1 MIQCIQYRKST
12 FLGRSEWSTLPWR
25 ETGKDIY
32 QQLCDKGFA
41 LAALLEDIDNAG
53 LTKENLNI
61 SLLSKLLRRLYD
73 LCEELNSWYGAIL
86 EESYSPLYWHAQSIS
101 HSSQPKGAVNSSELL
116 PFAFHTLLHAH
127 TIVTFWALQIV
138 ISNAIALSCEHVL
151 SMNAQVAGQS
161 SVSTSSQTMQ
171 DLHTRSLYLLE
182 IHTVSHRRQLATNI
196 VRSMP
201 YCLNDDMGLVSAQKS
216 LFAIRIAL
224 FVLSRH
230 PGEKLQWCQAMYQEL
245 YSKKGLRYAKE
256 IAKVEGRFRPA
267 GKNRPLRP

>member
-12 FLGRSEWSTLPWR
+12 FLGSSEWSTLPWS
-25 ETGKDIY
+25 ETGKNIY

-53 LTKENLNI
+53 LTKENINI
-61 SLLSKLLRRLYD
+61 SLLSRLFRRLFD
-73 LCEELNSWYGAIL
+73 LYEELNLWYGEIL
-86 EESYSPLYWHAQSIS
+86 EESHSPLYWPAQSIS
-101 HSSQPKGAVNSSELL
+101 HSSHPKGAVKSSELL

-138 ISNAIALSCEHVL
+138 ISNAIALACEHVL
-151 SMNAQVAGQS
+151 SLNAQAPGHS
-161 SVSTSSQTMQ
+161 SGSTSSQEIQ
-171 DLHTRSLYLLE
+171 DLRIVALCLLE
-182 IHTVSHRRQLATNI
+182 THTVSHRRELATNI

-216 LFAIRIAL
+216 LFAIRVAL

-256 IAKVEGRFRPA
+256 IAKLEGRFRAP
-267 GKNRPLRP
+267 GKDGPLRA